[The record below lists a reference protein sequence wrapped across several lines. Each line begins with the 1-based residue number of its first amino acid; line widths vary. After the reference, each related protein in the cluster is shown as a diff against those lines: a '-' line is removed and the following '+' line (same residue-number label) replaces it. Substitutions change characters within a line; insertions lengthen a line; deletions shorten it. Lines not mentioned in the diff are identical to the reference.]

1 MKKALLFLTFNR
13 LDTTQQVFEK
23 IREAKPPRLYLASDG
38 ARIEK
43 EGEKELVESVRK
55 YLLSN
60 IDWECEVKTLFRE
73 ENLGCG
79 KSVSSSIT
87 WFFEQEEDGI
97 ILEDD
102 CLPDPTFFNYCE
114 TLLDYYKDDKRVWH
128 ITGSCHLGSVECDS
142 SYYFGKIMHCWGWAG
157 WADRWKQ
164 YKFDINE
171 YDEKI
176 VKNFSKRKS
185 VQYYFLKI
193 LFGMKRH
200 KIDTWDYQWTFAI
213 VKEKGLCATPC
224 KNLISNIG
232 FVGTHFNEETPN
244 DFLNKKVYQ
253 MNEIIHPK
261 IMDFNNEIIECE
273 YTKLGTME
281 NFSLK
286 SLIIYLKKY
295 PLFFIRK
302 DFWLT
307 LNTLFFSGE

>member
-1 MKKALLFLTFNR
+1 MKKAVLFLTFNR
-13 LDTTQQVFEK
+13 LDTTKPVFEK

-38 ARIEK
+38 AREQK
-43 EGEKELVESVRK
+43 EGEKELVESVRN
-55 YLLSN
+55 YLLTN

-79 KSVSSSIT
+79 KAVSGAIT

-128 ITGSCHLGSVECDS
+128 IAGTCHLGTVECDS
-142 SYYFGKIMHCWGWAG
+142 SYYFGKIMHCWGWAS

-164 YKFDINE
+164 YQFNINN
-171 YDEKI
+171 YNEKI
-176 VKNFSKRKS
+176 VKNFSKRKT
-185 VQYYFLKI
+185 VQRYFLNI

-200 KIDTWDYQWTFAI
+200 KIDTWDYQWTFTI
-213 VKEKGLCATPC
+213 VKEKGLCATSC

-232 FVGTHFNEETPN
+232 FVGVHFDEKTPN
-244 DFLNKKVYQ
+244 ELLNKKVYP

-261 IMDFNNEIIECE
+261 TMEFNNEIIEKE
-273 YTKLGTME
+273 YTKLGNE
-281 NFSLK
+281 EAFSLK
-286 SLIIYLKKY
+286 SFIIYIKKY
-295 PLFFIRK
+295 PLFFLRK

-307 LNTLFFSGE
+307 INTLFLSGE